1 MEADSTKEMKTEEV
15 ISDGVDEVSSC
26 SSSHVP
32 LQPCRVSAVSKKYIN
47 MSWYP
52 FIGDWIFV
60 AWIED
65 FPLIS

>member
-52 FIGDWIFV
+52 FIGDSGFLLLGLKT
-60 AWIED
+60 
-65 FPLIS
+65 FP